1 MKMHLCPPPAV
12 GWWACWRHCTQLT
25 CSFIYCSEW
34 LESSLF
40 LKKETENKVY
50 YQSHLKVAPVYPER
64 EREMNQNVWREK
76 EGGLSLPTKL
86 SSPWPILLDSTNCA
100 NHGNPSLK
108 PHVPQK
114 GGEPSPSTSSKLP
127 QVE

>member
-12 GWWACWRHCTQLT
+12 GWWACLRHCTQLT
-25 CSFIYCSEW
+25 CSFIDCSEW

-40 LKKETENKVY
+40 FKKETEDKVY
-50 YQSHLKVAPVYPER
+50 KCQSHLKVAPVYPER

-86 SSPWPILLDSTNCA
+86 SSP
-100 NHGNPSLK
+100 
-108 PHVPQK
+108 
-114 GGEPSPSTSSKLP
+114 
-127 QVE
+127 